1 VQIRVIIIYP
11 LLAFD
16 RKSFHLLFSGKAT
29 SGGTPGGFVAELKLR
44 STFSAEQNFPDEIIG
59 LP

>member
-1 VQIRVIIIYP
+1 VIIIYP